1 MIFKAC
7 TRSALGVI
15 GLWLALA
22 VPSFAAPTSDT
33 ADTGSSASATG
44 APIALNR
51 YVKHGA
57 RHANRNSR
65 HKSSKTAAKSTKQDS
80 PEASEERKSTGMPDA
95 VANAKAEMTSTSP
108 TSPKAADQ
116 NSFSEAAA
124 ANSAPQNVPE
134 SQAPAAPTPW
144 PSASSARSED
154 STGQPAAPQA
164 QVVASDELNDIDR
177 AVETNSPT
185 ATDSKPALSLAMV
198 SAEPPASSFS
208 IAAFL
213 GNGSSTTLDR
223 TSLIGKIFIGFG
235 ALLTMASAARMFMA

>member
-7 TRSALGVI
+7 IRSALGVI

-33 ADTGSSASATG
+33 ANTGSSASATG

-51 YVKHGA
+51 YVRGGA
-57 RHANRNSR
+57 RHATRNGR
-65 HKSSKTAAKSTKQDS
+65 HKSSKTAARSTKQDI
-80 PEASEERKSTGMPDA
+80 PQASEEGKSTGMPDA
-95 VANAKAEMTSTSP
+95 VANAKAEMTSTSA
-108 TSPKAADQ
+108 KAADQ
-116 NSFSEAAA
+116 SSFSEA
-124 ANSAPQNVPE
+124 SATNPVPQNAPE

-144 PSASSARSED
+144 PSASSASSED
-154 STGQPAAPQA
+154 STGQPTAPQA

-177 AVETNSPT
+177 AVEKSSPT

>member
-7 TRSALGVI
+7 IRSALGVI

-33 ADTGSSASATG
+33 ANTGSSASATG

-51 YVKHGA
+51 YVRGGA
-57 RHANRNSR
+57 RHATRNGR
-65 HKSSKTAAKSTKQDS
+65 HKSSKTAARSTKQDI
-80 PEASEERKSTGMPDA
+80 PQAQASEERKSTGMPDA

-108 TSPKAADQ
+108 KAADQ
-116 NSFSEAAA
+116 NSISEVSA
-124 ANSAPQNVPE
+124 ANPVPQNAPQ

-144 PSASSARSED
+144 PSASSASSED
-154 STGQPAAPQA
+154 STGQPTAPQA

-177 AVETNSPT
+177 AVEKSSPT

-213 GNGSSTTLDR
+213 GNGSSTSLDR